1 MITNLTRRWWVFLVR
16 GVFAILLAIVAFAQ
30 PMSTLFALVVVWGA
44 YAVAEGAMA
53 LWAGFSDDAR
63 EQGRWFL
70 IIAGVAGILGGVA
83 AWLWPGLTAVV
94 MLGIIAAWSIVR
106 GVFEM
111 AAAFALRKSIDNEWT
126 LLAAGALSVLFGLLL
141 LLRPGI
147 GLLALVWLIAIY
159 ALISGVLQIVLA
171 FRLRHLGR
179 ANHTHAHV

>member
-1 MITNLTRRWWVFLVR
+1 MISNLTRRWWVFLVR
-16 GVFAILLAIVAFAQ
+16 GVFAILLAVVALVQ

-53 LWAGFSDDAR
+53 LWAGFSDDTR

-70 IIAGVAGILGGVA
+70 IIAGVAGMLGGIA

-94 MLGIIAAWSIVR
+94 MLSIVAAWSIVR

-111 AAAFALRKSIDNEWT
+111 AAAFALRKSIDHEWT
-126 LLAAGALSVLFGLLL
+126 MLAAGALSVLFGVLL

-147 GLLALVWLIAIY
+147 GLLALVWLIGGY
-159 ALISGVLQIVLA
+159 ALISGVLQVMLA
-171 FRLRHLGR
+171 FRLRHLGHVK
-179 ANHTHAHV
+179 HTHAPV